1 MLTFVTMKNYFTI
14 QELIVSDTAKKFNID
29 NTPSAEV
36 KLHLKEL
43 IEKLLNPIR
52 EAWGGP
58 IIISSG
64 YRCPKLNSRV
74 GGSSTSAHLTGYA
87 ADLIP
92 GNGQR
97 AKFISFVQNYLR
109 THSLPFDQCINEYNR
124 WCHVGLKS
132 VYGRQRRQVFKIG

>member
-52 EAWGGP
+52 EAW
-58 IIISSG
+58 
-64 YRCPKLNSRV
+64 
-74 GGSSTSAHLTGYA
+74 
-87 ADLIP
+87 
-92 GNGQR
+92 
-97 AKFISFVQNYLR
+97 
-109 THSLPFDQCINEYNR
+109 
-124 WCHVGLKS
+124 
-132 VYGRQRRQVFKIG
+132 